1 MYIDTINLNEK
12 MELLVRSKV
21 DGFKGFDGKRFN
33 MDGPKVNGQEVF

>member
-33 MDGPKVNGQEVF
+33 MDGHESHSRTI